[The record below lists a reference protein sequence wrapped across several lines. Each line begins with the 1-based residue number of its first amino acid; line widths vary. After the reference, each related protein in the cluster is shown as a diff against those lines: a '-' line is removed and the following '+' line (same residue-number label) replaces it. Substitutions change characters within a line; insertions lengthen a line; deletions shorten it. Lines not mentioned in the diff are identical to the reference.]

1 LNTFENFTGN
11 VAAAAAGRKAFE
23 EQRQQLGEKLLKY
36 LLRNIPSI
44 DWLGSYS
51 EDQIQTNLK
60 TRNKQSSHKFSTQ
73 KYVFACSRLHP
84 GGVCVCVCVK
94 NTSIL
99 SICTPTEHGSMC
111 GLLVNILR

>member
-84 GGVCVCVCVK
+84 GGVCV
-94 NTSIL
+94 
-99 SICTPTEHGSMC
+99 
-111 GLLVNILR
+111 